1 MFFAG
6 KILVSIG
13 LLAGL
18 LMLVDWASAW
28 AAIAAIP
35 ASALF
40 LAFAAAT
47 LGTIILPAM
56 ISWQALR
63 ISDIRLTLCDM
74 VTINFAMR
82 FYVIILPRIVTVWM
96 RWRRYG
102 RGALAAPAMALLL
115 FERVLQFATLAGFAF
130 VSLWLE
136 SGRLA
141 FAGTQLLI
149 LTGAMSLLA
158 VAAMAAF
165 FWPALAQAIDRLVR
179 AFGRWLPA
187 FLAKASASL
196 MRAIADF
203 QRLERAAILSIT
215 LLSAVSFLFFVISSW
230 ILAQAMG
237 LPLSFLALVWI
248 RSLVFLITLMPIAI
262 AGIGLRE
269 LGFVGALALYGIAME
284 QALAFSLANFALQ
297 LGMAAIGGLLEAQRH
312 FWPSPQS
319 PLANHKV
326 PNQKESLS

>member
-1 MFFAG
+1 
-6 KILVSIG
+6 V
-13 LLAGL
+13 
-18 LMLVDWASAW
+18 
-28 AAIAAIP
+28 
-35 ASALF
+35 
-40 LAFAAAT
+40 
-47 LGTIILPAM
+47 
-56 ISWQALR
+56 
-63 ISDIRLTLCDM
+63 
-74 VTINFAMR
+74 
-82 FYVIILPRIVTVWM
+82 
-96 RWRRYG
+96 
-102 RGALAAPAMALLL
+102 
-115 FERVLQFATLAGFAF
+115 FAF

-136 SGRLA
+136 SARLA
-141 FAGTQLLI
+141 FAGTQLLA

-158 VAAMAAF
+158 AAAMAAF
-165 FWPALAQAIDRLVR
+165 FWPALAQAIDRTVR
-179 AFGRWLPA
+179 ALGHWLPA

-203 QRLERAAILSIT
+203 QRLERAAILNIT

-297 LGMAAIGGLLEAQRH
+297 LGMAAVGGLLEAHRQ

-319 PLANHKV
+319 ALPSHKIANH
-326 PNQKESLS
+326 KESLS